1 MTSSPRVT
9 TGCSHDAG
17 WHPRAVALN
26 WGIFSQHFWGE
37 FTQPLHRSEEP
48 DATPQEARPENPAE
62 KRARLRQEM
71 EDARARQRRE
81 RDRGYERD

>member
-62 KRARLRQEM
+62 KRAR
-71 EDARARQRRE
+71 QRRE